1 MMFLFSLY
9 FVRKLRLFNNVLN
22 LFKNCIKQGCLI
34 TPYKGGYFNQVE
46 NITLFNKIGLNN

>member
-1 MMFLFSLY
+1 MII
-9 FVRKLRLFNNVLN
+9 FNKKQGCLN
-22 LFKNCIKQGCLI
+22 KFKNCIKQGCLI

>member
-22 LFKNCIKQGCLI
+22 LFKNTIKQGCLI
-34 TPYKGGYFNQVE
+34 TPYKGGYFNLVE
-46 NITLFNKIGLNN
+46 NTTLFKKK